1 MCIPLEGIRLEVH
14 LGGGNWSP
22 TSHVPLLLLA
32 NKNTMY
38 KIFLFALGLL
48 VLKIV
53 FPELTSAIIDLLLQI
68 IKLIADALAGL
79 PPPVYGG
86 G

>member
-1 MCIPLEGIRLEVH
+1 
-14 LGGGNWSP
+14 
-22 TSHVPLLLLA
+22 
-32 NKNTMY
+32 MY